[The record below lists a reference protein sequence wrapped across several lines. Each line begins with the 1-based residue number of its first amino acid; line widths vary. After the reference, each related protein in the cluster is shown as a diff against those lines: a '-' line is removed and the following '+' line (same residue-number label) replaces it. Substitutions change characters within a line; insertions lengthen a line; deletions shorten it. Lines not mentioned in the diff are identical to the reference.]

1 MKLTEKEK
9 DLLKYLL
16 KKELKKFVK
25 EENKELMFEDT
36 PSFAALEKEYEAM
49 LKSLLEKIK

>member
-25 EENKELMFEDT
+25 EENQELMFEDT
-36 PSFAALEKEYEAM
+36 PSFAALEKEYEAL
-49 LKSLLEKIK
+49 LKNLLEKIK